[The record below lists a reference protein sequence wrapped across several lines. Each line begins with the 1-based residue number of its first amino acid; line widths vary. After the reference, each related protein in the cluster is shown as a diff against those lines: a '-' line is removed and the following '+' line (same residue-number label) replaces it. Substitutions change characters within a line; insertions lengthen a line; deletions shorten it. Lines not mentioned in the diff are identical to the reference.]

1 MTDWKIP
8 IFNRKYI
15 FKWWIFHCHVSFRGG
30 NKANVGENVPYETA
44 IWGEG
49 ESVTSDVMYI
59 SLNILTNHRFAVDAL
74 KMVFLTVMNPMA
86 KKKYHTV
93 IHYVKCVTFKMMIS
107 SSSIYP
113 PNPSIQP
120 IQHPTHQSLN
130 TKHNLH
136 VPLVPCAMF
145 FLCRAFR
152 CSNN

>member
-1 MTDWKIP
+1 MEVAQWVRFETSLKTNMTDWKIP

-59 SLNILTNHRFAVDAL
+59 SLNTLTNHRFAVDAL

-86 KKKYHTV
+86 KKKVSYSHT
-93 IHYVKCVTFKMMIS
+93 
-107 SSSIYP
+107 
-113 PNPSIQP
+113 
-120 IQHPTHQSLN
+120 
-130 TKHNLH
+130 
-136 VPLVPCAMF
+136 
-145 FLCRAFR
+145 LC
-152 CSNN
+152 